1 MRSQKKVCDLG
12 WRRRGR
18 LVRRVFGFGAGGL
31 ECRVFTTAKMAHLI
45 DDETVAKIGQPVV
58 VVWSDVGHPPT
69 EEEGISTIQPGLVMR
84 SFDTT

>member
-1 MRSQKKVCDLG
+1 
-12 WRRRGR
+12 
-18 LVRRVFGFGAGGL
+18 
-31 ECRVFTTAKMAHLI
+31 MAHLI

>member
-1 MRSQKKVCDLG
+1 
-12 WRRRGR
+12 
-18 LVRRVFGFGAGGL
+18 
-31 ECRVFTTAKMAHLI
+31 MAHLI

-58 VVWSDVGHPPT
+58 AVWSDVGHPPT